1 MSKMQNTHNVQDND
15 ELFLCAI
22 HIQFTV
28 RIEKWIKQ
36 KRQSK
41 NEKGTGPCEQT
52 DTHVQF

>member
-1 MSKMQNTHNVQDND
+1 MQNTHNVQDND